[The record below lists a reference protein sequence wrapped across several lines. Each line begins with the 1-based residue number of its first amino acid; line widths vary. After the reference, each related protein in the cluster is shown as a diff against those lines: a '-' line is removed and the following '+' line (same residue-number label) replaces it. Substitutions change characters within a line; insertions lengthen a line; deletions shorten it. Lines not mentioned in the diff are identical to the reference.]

1 MSNSDDKIVSL
12 DIQEIN
18 LDAPSDPKRESFSID
33 TSRDVMPSSSSL
45 GDGIELLMNE
55 KVKNSQGGGAES
67 STKYM
72 QQELNDLNELNNISI
87 EPDLPSSANEMISR
101 RKTVLSINRRLK
113 LPKEPQRWTRIW
125 SRGTDSRTLIIS
137 TLTLQ
142 MTNL

>member
-67 STKYM
+67 SSKSM
-72 QQELNDLNELNNISI
+72 EQELNDLNELNNISI
-87 EPDLPSSANEMISR
+87 EPDLPSR
-101 RKTVLSINRRLK
+101 CKRK
-113 LPKEPQRWTRIW
+113 
-125 SRGTDSRTLIIS
+125 
-137 TLTLQ
+137 
-142 MTNL
+142 